1 MSAEQTTLV
10 FGLGVAGMAVA
21 NALHECGET
30 VILAD
35 DEATKQHEDFARALN
50 CEFIDATD
58 EAAVVR
64 TLKRIT
70 RLAPAPGISES
81 HHVVSTARQMG
92 LTISSELELAY
103 NIEELRTGGPRP
115 MLGITG
121 TDGKTTTTLMTA
133 AMLHAAGHK
142 SLAVGNTE
150 TPLIQALNTDTQV
163 FAVECSS
170 FRLANCENFRTRASV
185 WLNLAPDHLDWHTNM
200 ESYAAAKAQ
209 MWAHTRA
216 GDVAVAPVED
226 ARILHVAHESTARTV
241 TFGAT
246 QGDYHAQDGRLNSPH
261 GSIMNIADMK
271 RAMPH
276 DITNALA
283 AAAISIE
290 SGLVEPSHVARAL
303 SEFDNAP
310 HRIEYVG
317 MIAGVKWFNDSKAT
331 SPHAVVTALRGFD
344 SVVLIAGGRNK
355 GLDLAQIAEESAR
368 IKSVVAIGESAELVA
383 EIFSG
388 LKPVVMVDS
397 MLSAVENAARL
408 ASTDDVVLLSPGCT
422 SFDWYGGYAERGD
435 HFAGLVR
442 QYVSSDRSQGV
453 IS

>member
-1 MSAEQTTLV
+1 M
-10 FGLGVAGMAVA
+10 FGLGVAGLAVA
-21 NALHECGET
+21 NALHERGES

-35 DEATKQHEDFARALN
+35 DQATKLHKDFARALN

-58 EAAVVR
+58 EVAVVS

-81 HHVVSTARQMG
+81 HHVMATARQMG

-150 TPLIQALNTDTQV
+150 TPLIAALNTDTQV

-200 ESYAAAKAQ
+200 ESYTSAKAQ

-216 GDVAVAPVED
+216 GDVAVAPVDD
-226 ARILHVAHESTARTV
+226 AQILRVAHESTARTV

-246 QGDYHAQDGRLNSPH
+246 HGDYHAQDGRLNSPH

-310 HRIEYVG
+310 HRIEYVET
-317 MIAGVKWFNDSKAT
+317 IDGVQWFNDSKAT
-331 SPHAVVTALRGFD
+331 SPHASAVAIKSFQNI
-344 SVVLIAGGRNK
+344 VLIAGGRNK
-355 GLDLAQIAEESAR
+355 GLDLHELANQPQRVKA
-368 IKSVVAIGESAELVA
+368 VVAIGDDAL
-383 EIFSG
+383 EIEKAFDG
-388 LKPVVMVDS
+388 VCRVVRGGS
-397 MLSAVENAARL
+397 MQEAVRL
-408 ASTDDVVLLSPGCT
+408 ARTLAVSGDVVLLSPACT
-422 SFDWYGGYAERGD
+422 SYDWYNNYMDRGED
-435 HFAGLVR
+435 FMQCVR
-442 QYVSSDRSQGV
+442 NEAKLNQQQGN
-453 IS
+453 

>member
-1 MSAEQTTLV
+1 
-10 FGLGVAGMAVA
+10 MAVA
-21 NALHECGET
+21 NALHGRGET

-35 DEATKQHEDFARALN
+35 DHATKQHQDVARALN

-58 EAAVVR
+58 ETAVVS

-81 HHVVSTARQMG
+81 HHVVSMARQMG
-92 LTISSELELAY
+92 LTIYSELELAY
-103 NIEELRTGGPRP
+103 NFEELRNGGPRP

-142 SLAVGNTE
+142 SMAVGNTD
-150 TPLIQALNTDTQV
+150 TPLIAALNTDTQV

-185 WLNLAPDHLDWHTNM
+185 WLNLAPDHLDWHTSM
-200 ESYAAAKAQ
+200 ESYTAAKAQ
-209 MWAHTRA
+209 LWAHTRA
-216 GDVAVAPVED
+216 GDVAVAPVD
-226 ARILHVAHESTARTV
+226 NAQILHVAHESTARTV

-246 QGDYHAQDGRLNSPH
+246 HGDYHAQDGRLNSPH

-303 SEFDNAP
+303 CEFDNAP
-310 HRIEYVG
+310 HRIEYVET
-317 MIAGVKWFNDSKAT
+317 IDGVRWFNDSKAT
-331 SPHAVVTALRGFD
+331 SPHASAVAIKSFQNI
-344 SVVLIAGGRNK
+344 VLIAGGRNK
-355 GLDLAQIAEESAR
+355 GLDLHELANQPQRVKA
-368 IKSVVAIGESAELVA
+368 VVAIGDDAL
-383 EIFSG
+383 EIERAFDG
-388 LKPVVMVDS
+388 VCRVVRGGS
-397 MLSAVENAARL
+397 MPEAVRL
-408 ASTDDVVLLSPGCT
+408 ARTIAVNGDVVLLSPACT
-422 SFDWYGGYAERGD
+422 SYDWYNNYMERGED
-435 HFAGLVR
+435 FMQCVR
-442 QYVSSDRSQGV
+442 NEAKLTKQQGN
-453 IS
+453 

>member
-1 MSAEQTTLV
+1 LSAEQTTLV
-10 FGLGVAGMAVA
+10 FGLGVAGLAVA
-21 NALHECGET
+21 NALHERGES

-35 DEATKQHEDFARALN
+35 DQATKLHKDFARALN

-58 EAAVVR
+58 EVAVVS

-81 HHVVSTARQMG
+81 HHVMATARQMG

-150 TPLIQALNTDTQV
+150 TPLIAALNTDTQV

-200 ESYAAAKAQ
+200 ESYTSAKAQ

-216 GDVAVAPVED
+216 GDVAVAPVDD
-226 ARILHVAHESTARTV
+226 AQILRVAHESTARTV

-246 QGDYHAQDGRLNSPH
+246 HGDYHAQDGRLNSPH

-310 HRIEYVG
+310 HRIEYVET
-317 MIAGVKWFNDSKAT
+317 IDGVQWFHDSKAT
-331 SPHAVVTALRGFD
+331 SPHASAVAIKSFQNI
-344 SVVLIAGGRNK
+344 VLIAGGRNK
-355 GLDLAQIAEESAR
+355 GLDLHELANQPQRVKA
-368 IKSVVAIGESAELVA
+368 VVAIGDDAL
-383 EIFSG
+383 EIEKAFDG
-388 LKPVVMVDS
+388 VCRVVRGGS
-397 MLSAVENAARL
+397 MQEAVRL
-408 ASTDDVVLLSPGCT
+408 ARTLAVSGDVVLLSPACT
-422 SFDWYGGYAERGD
+422 SYDWYNNYMERGED
-435 HFAGLVR
+435 FMQCVR
-442 QYVSSDRSQGV
+442 NEAKLNQQQGN
-453 IS
+453 

>member
-1 MSAEQTTLV
+1 LSAEQTTLV
-10 FGLGVAGMAVA
+10 FGLGVAGLAVA
-21 NALHECGET
+21 NALHGRGES

-35 DEATKQHEDFARALN
+35 DQATKLHKDFARALN

-58 EAAVVR
+58 EVEVVS

-81 HHVVSTARQMG
+81 HHVMATARQMG

-150 TPLIQALNTDTQV
+150 TPLIAALNTDTQV

-200 ESYAAAKAQ
+200 ESYTSAKAQ

-216 GDVAVAPVED
+216 GDVAVAPVDD
-226 ARILHVAHESTARTV
+226 AQILRVAHESTARTV

-246 QGDYHAQDGRLNSPH
+246 HGDYHAQDGRLNSPH

-310 HRIEYVG
+310 HRIEYVET
-317 MIAGVKWFNDSKAT
+317 IDGVQWFNDSKAT
-331 SPHAVVTALRGFD
+331 SPHASAVAIKSFQNI
-344 SVVLIAGGRNK
+344 VLIAGGRNK
-355 GLDLAQIAEESAR
+355 GLDLHELANQPKRVKA
-368 IKSVVAIGESAELVA
+368 VVAIGDDAL
-383 EIFSG
+383 EIEKAFDG
-388 LKPVVMVDS
+388 VCRVVRGGS
-397 MLSAVENAARL
+397 MQEAVRL
-408 ASTDDVVLLSPGCT
+408 ARTLAVSGDVVLLSPACT
-422 SFDWYGGYAERGD
+422 SYDWYNNYMERGED
-435 HFAGLVR
+435 FMQCVR
-442 QYVSSDRSQGV
+442 NEAKLNQQQGN
-453 IS
+453 

>member
-1 MSAEQTTLV
+1 M
-10 FGLGVAGMAVA
+10 FGLGVAGLAVA
-21 NALHECGET
+21 NALHERGET

-58 EAAVVR
+58 ETAVVS

-81 HHVVSTARQMG
+81 HHVMATAKQMG

-103 NIEELRTGGPRP
+103 NIEELRIGGPRP
-115 MLGITG
+115 LLGITG

-142 SLAVGNTE
+142 SLSVGNTE
-150 TPLIQALNTDTQV
+150 TPLIAALNTDTQV

-200 ESYAAAKAQ
+200 ESYTAAKAQ

-216 GDVAVAPVED
+216 GDVAVAPVDD
-226 ARILHVAHESTARTV
+226 AQILHVAHESTARTV

-303 SEFDNAP
+303 AEFDNAP
-310 HRIEYVG
+310 HRIEFVET
-317 MIAGVKWFNDSKAT
+317 IDGVRWFNDSKAT
-331 SPHAVVTALRGFD
+331 SPHASAVAIKSFQNI
-344 SVVLIAGGRNK
+344 VLIAGGRNK
-355 GLDLAQIAEESAR
+355 GLDLSELANQPKRVKA
-368 IKSVVAIGESAELVA
+368 VVAIGDDAQ
-383 EIFSG
+383 EIETAFDG
-388 LKPVVMVDS
+388 VCRVVHGGS
-397 MLSAVENAARL
+397 MQEAVRL
-408 ASTDDVVLLSPGCT
+408 ARSLAVSGDVVLLSPACT
-422 SFDWYGGYAERGD
+422 SYDWYNNYMERGND
-435 HFAGLVR
+435 FMHCVR
-442 QYVSSDRSQGV
+442 SEAKLNQQQGK
-453 IS
+453 

>member
-1 MSAEQTTLV
+1 LSAEQTTLV
-10 FGLGVAGMAVA
+10 FGLGVAGLAVA
-21 NALHECGET
+21 NALHGRGES

-35 DEATKQHEDFARALN
+35 DQATKLHKDFARALN

-58 EAAVVR
+58 EVAVVS

-81 HHVVSTARQMG
+81 HHVMATARQMG

-150 TPLIQALNTDTQV
+150 TPLIAALNTDTQV

-200 ESYAAAKAQ
+200 ESYTSAKAQ

-216 GDVAVAPVED
+216 GDVAVAPVDD
-226 ARILHVAHESTARTV
+226 AQILRVAHESTARTV

-246 QGDYHAQDGRLNSPH
+246 HGDYHAQDGRLNSPH

-310 HRIEYVG
+310 HRIEYVET
-317 MIAGVKWFNDSKAT
+317 IDGVQWFNDSKAT
-331 SPHAVVTALRGFD
+331 SPHASAVAIKSFQNI
-344 SVVLIAGGRNK
+344 VLIAGGRNK
-355 GLDLAQIAEESAR
+355 GLDLQELANQPQRVKA
-368 IKSVVAIGESAELVA
+368 VVAIGDDAL
-383 EIFSG
+383 EIEKAFDG
-388 LKPVVMVDS
+388 VCRVVRGGS
-397 MLSAVENAARL
+397 MQEAVRL
-408 ASTDDVVLLSPGCT
+408 ARTLAVSGDVVLLSPACT
-422 SFDWYGGYAERGD
+422 SYDWYNNYMERGED
-435 HFAGLVR
+435 FMQCVR
-442 QYVSSDRSQGV
+442 NEAKLNQQQGN
-453 IS
+453 

>member
-1 MSAEQTTLV
+1 LV

-103 NIEELRTGGPRP
+103 NIEELRIGGPRP

-317 MIAGVKWFNDSKAT
+317 MIDGVKWFNDSKAT
-331 SPHAVVTALRGFD
+331 SPHASAVAIKSFQNI
-344 SVVLIAGGRNK
+344 VLIAGGRNK
-355 GLDLAQIAEESAR
+355 GLDLSELANESKRVKA
-368 IKSVVAIGESAELVA
+368 VVAIGDDAL
-383 EIFSG
+383 EIEKAFDGVCRVVRGGSMQEAVGLARTLAVSG
-388 LKPVVMVDS
+388 
-397 MLSAVENAARL
+397 
-408 ASTDDVVLLSPGCT
+408 DVVLLSPACT
-422 SFDWYGGYAERGD
+422 SYDWYNNYMERGED
-435 HFAGLVR
+435 FMQCVR
-442 QYVSSDRSQGV
+442 NEAKLNRQQGN
-453 IS
+453 

>member
-1 MSAEQTTLV
+1 M
-10 FGLGVAGMAVA
+10 FGLGVAGLAVA
-21 NALHECGET
+21 NALHERGES

-35 DEATKQHEDFARALN
+35 DQATKLHKDFARALN

-58 EAAVVR
+58 EVEVVS

-81 HHVVSTARQMG
+81 HHVMATARQMG

-150 TPLIQALNTDTQV
+150 TPLIAALNTDTQV

-200 ESYAAAKAQ
+200 ESYTSAKAQ

-216 GDVAVAPVED
+216 GDVAVAPVDD
-226 ARILHVAHESTARTV
+226 AQILRVAHESTARTV

-246 QGDYHAQDGRLNSPH
+246 HGDYHAQDGRLNSPH

-310 HRIEYVG
+310 HRIEYVET
-317 MIAGVKWFNDSKAT
+317 IDGVQWFNDSKAT
-331 SPHAVVTALRGFD
+331 SPHASAVAIKSFQNI
-344 SVVLIAGGRNK
+344 VLIAGGRNK
-355 GLDLAQIAEESAR
+355 GLDLHELANQPQRVKA
-368 IKSVVAIGESAELVA
+368 VVAIGDDAL
-383 EIFSG
+383 EIEKAFDG
-388 LKPVVMVDS
+388 VCRVVRGGS
-397 MLSAVENAARL
+397 MQEAVRL
-408 ASTDDVVLLSPGCT
+408 ARTLAVSGDVVLLSPACT
-422 SFDWYGGYAERGD
+422 SYDWYNNYMERGED
-435 HFAGLVR
+435 FMQCVR
-442 QYVSSDRSQGV
+442 NEAKLNQQQGN
-453 IS
+453 

>member
-21 NALHECGET
+21 QALHERGLT

-35 DEATKQHEDFARALN
+35 DNATEPHQAFARSLH
-50 CEFIDATD
+50 CEFVDTSD
-58 EAAVVR
+58 ETAMADI
-64 TLKRIT
+64 LKRID
-70 RLAPAPGISES
+70 RLAPAPGIAEN
-81 HHVVSTARQMG
+81 HHVICAARQMG

-103 NIEELRTGGPRP
+103 SFEELRKSGPRP

-142 SLAVGNTE
+142 SMAVGNTE
-150 TPLIQALNTDTQV
+150 TPLIAALSTDAQV

-170 FRLANCENFRTRASV
+170 FRLANIENFRTRASV
-185 WLNLAPDHLDWHTNM
+185 WLNLAPDHLDWHTDM
-200 ESYAAAKAQ
+200 RSYASAKAQ
-209 MWAHTRA
+209 LWAHTRA
-216 GDVAVAPVED
+216 GDVAVAPVDD

-246 QGDYHAQDGRLNSPH
+246 HGDYHAQDGRLNSPH

-290 SGLVEPSHVARAL
+290 SGLAEPSHVARAL

-310 HRIEYVG
+310 HRIEFVET
-317 MIAGVKWFNDSKAT
+317 IDGVRWFNDSKAT
-331 SPHAVVTALRGFD
+331 SPHASAVAIKSFD
-344 SVVLIAGGRNK
+344 NIVLIAGGRNK
-355 GLDLAQIAEESAR
+355 GLDLHELSNHPQRVKA
-368 IKSVVAIGESAELVA
+368 VVAIGDDAP
-383 EIFSG
+383 EIEKAFDG
-388 LKPVVMVDS
+388 VCRVVRGGS
-397 MLSAVENAARL
+397 MQEAVRL
-408 ASTDDVVLLSPGCT
+408 ARSLAVSGDVVLLSPACT
-422 SFDWYGGYAERGD
+422 SYDWYNNYMERGND
-435 HFAGLVR
+435 FMHCVR
-442 QYVSSDRSQGV
+442 EIAKLNRQQGN
-453 IS
+453 

>member
-1 MSAEQTTLV
+1 MV

-21 NALHECGET
+21 NALHERGET

-58 EAAVVR
+58 ETAVVG

-103 NIEELRTGGPRP
+103 NIEELRIGGPRP

-150 TPLIQALNTDTQV
+150 TPLIAALNTDTQV

-185 WLNLAPDHLDWHTNM
+185 WLNLAPDHLDWHTGI
-200 ESYAAAKAQ
+200 ESYTAAKAQ

-216 GDVAVAPVED
+216 GDVAVAPVDD
-226 ARILHVAHESTARTV
+226 AQIMHIAHESTARTV
-241 TFGAT
+241 TFGASH
-246 QGDYHAQDGRLNSPH
+246 GDYHAQDGRLNSPH

-310 HRIEYVG
+310 HRIEYVET
-317 MIAGVKWFNDSKAT
+317 IDGVKWFNDSKAT
-331 SPHAVVTALRGFD
+331 SPHASAVAIKSFQNI
-344 SVVLIAGGRNK
+344 VLIAGGRNK
-355 GLDLAQIAEESAR
+355 GLDLHELSNHPQRVKA
-368 IKSVVAIGESAELVA
+368 VVAIGDDAP
-383 EIFSG
+383 EIEKAFDG
-388 LKPVVMVDS
+388 VCRVVRGGS
-397 MLSAVENAARL
+397 MKEAVRL
-408 ASTDDVVLLSPGCT
+408 ARSLAVSGDVVLLSPACT
-422 SFDWYGGYAERGD
+422 SYDWYNNYMERGED
-435 HFAGLVR
+435 FMQCVR
-442 QYVSSDRSQGV
+442 NEAKLNRQQGN
-453 IS
+453 

>member
-1 MSAEQTTLV
+1 LIAKQTTLV

-21 NALHECGET
+21 NALHGRGET

-35 DEATKQHEDFARALN
+35 DHATNHHQDVARALN

-58 EAAVVR
+58 ETAVVS

-81 HHVVSTARQMG
+81 HHVVSMARQMG
-92 LTISSELELAY
+92 LTIYSELELAY
-103 NIEELRTGGPRP
+103 NFEELRNGGPRP

-142 SLAVGNTE
+142 SMAVGNTD
-150 TPLIQALNTDTQV
+150 TPLIAALNTDTQV

-185 WLNLAPDHLDWHTNM
+185 WLNLAPDHLDWHTSM
-200 ESYAAAKAQ
+200 ESYTAAKAQ
-209 MWAHTRA
+209 LWAHTRA
-216 GDVAVAPVED
+216 GDVAVAPVD
-226 ARILHVAHESTARTV
+226 NAQILHVAHESTARTV

-246 QGDYHAQDGRLNSPH
+246 HGDYHAQDGRLNSPH

-303 SEFDNAP
+303 CEFDNAP
-310 HRIEYVG
+310 HRIEYVET
-317 MIAGVKWFNDSKAT
+317 IDGVRWFNDSKAT
-331 SPHAVVTALRGFD
+331 SPHASAVAIKSFQNI
-344 SVVLIAGGRNK
+344 VLIAGGRNK
-355 GLDLAQIAEESAR
+355 GLDLHELANQPQRVKA
-368 IKSVVAIGESAELVA
+368 VVAIGDDAL
-383 EIFSG
+383 EIERAFDG
-388 LKPVVMVDS
+388 VCRVVRGGS
-397 MLSAVENAARL
+397 MPEAVRL
-408 ASTDDVVLLSPGCT
+408 ARTIAVNGDVVLLSPACT
-422 SFDWYGGYAERGD
+422 SYDWYNNYMERGED
-435 HFAGLVR
+435 FMQCVR
-442 QYVSSDRSQGV
+442 NEAKLTKQQGN
-453 IS
+453 

>member
-1 MSAEQTTLV
+1 M
-10 FGLGVAGMAVA
+10 FGLGVAGLAVA
-21 NALHECGET
+21 NALHERGET

-58 EAAVVR
+58 ETAVVS

-81 HHVVSTARQMG
+81 HHVMATAKQMG

-103 NIEELRTGGPRP
+103 NIEELRIGGPRP
-115 MLGITG
+115 LLGITG

-142 SLAVGNTE
+142 SLSVGNTE
-150 TPLIQALNTDTQV
+150 TPLIAALNTDTQV

-185 WLNLAPDHLDWHTNM
+185 WLNLAPDHLDWHTGM
-200 ESYAAAKAQ
+200 ESYTAAKAQ

-216 GDVAVAPVED
+216 GDVAVAPVDD
-226 ARILHVAHESTARTV
+226 AQILHIAHESTARTV

-246 QGDYHAQDGRLNSPH
+246 HGDYHAQDGRLNSPH

-310 HRIEYVG
+310 HRIEYVET
-317 MIAGVKWFNDSKAT
+317 IDGVKWFNDSKAT
-331 SPHAVVTALRGFD
+331 SPHASAVAIKSFQNI
-344 SVVLIAGGRNK
+344 VLIAGGRNK
-355 GLDLAQIAEESAR
+355 GLDLGELAIQTKRVKA
-368 IKSVVAIGESAELVA
+368 VVAIG
-383 EIFSG
+383 
-388 LKPVVMVDS
+388 DD
-397 MLSAVENAARL
+397 AVEIEKAFDGVCRVVRGGSMQEAVRL
-408 ASTDDVVLLSPGCT
+408 ARTLAVSGDVVLLSPACT
-422 SFDWYGGYAERGD
+422 SYDWYNNYMERGED
-435 HFAGLVR
+435 FMQCVR
-442 QYVSSDRSQGV
+442 NEAKLNRQQGN
-453 IS
+453 

>member
-1 MSAEQTTLV
+1 LSAEQTTLV
-10 FGLGVAGMAVA
+10 FGLGVAGLAVA
-21 NALHECGET
+21 NALHERGES

-35 DEATKQHEDFARALN
+35 DQATKLHKDFARALN

-58 EAAVVR
+58 EVAVVS

-81 HHVVSTARQMG
+81 HHVMATARQMG

-150 TPLIQALNTDTQV
+150 TPLIAALNTDTQV

-200 ESYAAAKAQ
+200 ESYTSAKAQ

-216 GDVAVAPVED
+216 GDVAVAPVDD
-226 ARILHVAHESTARTV
+226 AQILRVAHESTARTV

-246 QGDYHAQDGRLNSPH
+246 HGDYHAQDGRLNSPH

-310 HRIEYVG
+310 HRIEYVET
-317 MIAGVKWFNDSKAT
+317 IDGVQWFNDSKAT
-331 SPHAVVTALRGFD
+331 SPHASAVAIKSFQNI
-344 SVVLIAGGRNK
+344 VLIAGGRNK
-355 GLDLAQIAEESAR
+355 GLDLHELANQPQRVKA
-368 IKSVVAIGESAELVA
+368 VVAIGDDAL
-383 EIFSG
+383 EIEKAFDG
-388 LKPVVMVDS
+388 ICRVVRGGS
-397 MLSAVENAARL
+397 MQEAVRL
-408 ASTDDVVLLSPGCT
+408 ARTLAVSGDVVLLSPACT
-422 SFDWYGGYAERGD
+422 SYDWYNNYMERGED
-435 HFAGLVR
+435 FMQCVR
-442 QYVSSDRSQGV
+442 NEAKLNQQQGN
-453 IS
+453 

>member
-10 FGLGVAGMAVA
+10 FGLGVAGLAVA
-21 NALHECGET
+21 NALHERGES

-35 DEATKQHEDFARALN
+35 DQATKLHKDFARALN

-58 EAAVVR
+58 EVAVVS

-81 HHVVSTARQMG
+81 HHVMATARQMG

-150 TPLIQALNTDTQV
+150 TPLIAALNTDTQV

-200 ESYAAAKAQ
+200 ESYTSAKAQ

-216 GDVAVAPVED
+216 GDVAVAPVDD
-226 ARILHVAHESTARTV
+226 AQNLHVAHESTARTV

-246 QGDYHAQDGRLNSPH
+246 HGDYHAQDGRLNSPH

-310 HRIEYVG
+310 HRIEYVET
-317 MIAGVKWFNDSKAT
+317 IDGVQWFNDSKAT
-331 SPHAVVTALRGFD
+331 SPHASAVAIKSFQNI
-344 SVVLIAGGRNK
+344 VLIAGGRNK
-355 GLDLAQIAEESAR
+355 GLDLHELANQPQRVKA
-368 IKSVVAIGESAELVA
+368 VVAIGDDAL
-383 EIFSG
+383 EIEKAFDG
-388 LKPVVMVDS
+388 VCRVVRGGS
-397 MLSAVENAARL
+397 MQEAVRL
-408 ASTDDVVLLSPGCT
+408 ARTLAVSGDVVLLSPACT
-422 SFDWYGGYAERGD
+422 SYDWYNNYMERGED
-435 HFAGLVR
+435 FMQCVR
-442 QYVSSDRSQGV
+442 NEAKLNQQQGN
-453 IS
+453 

>member
-1 MSAEQTTLV
+1 M
-10 FGLGVAGMAVA
+10 FGLGVAGLAVA
-21 NALHECGET
+21 NALHERGES

-35 DEATKQHEDFARALN
+35 DQATKLHKDFARALN

-58 EAAVVR
+58 EVAVVS

-81 HHVVSTARQMG
+81 HHVMATARQMG

-150 TPLIQALNTDTQV
+150 TPLIAALNTDTQV

-200 ESYAAAKAQ
+200 ESYTSAKAQ

-216 GDVAVAPVED
+216 GDVAVAPVDD
-226 ARILHVAHESTARTV
+226 AQILRVAHESTALTV

-246 QGDYHAQDGRLNSPH
+246 HGDYHAQDGRLNSPH

-310 HRIEYVG
+310 HRIEYVET
-317 MIAGVKWFNDSKAT
+317 IDGVQWFNDSKAT
-331 SPHAVVTALRGFD
+331 SPHASAVAIKSFQNI
-344 SVVLIAGGRNK
+344 VLIAGGRNK
-355 GLDLAQIAEESAR
+355 GLDLHELANQPQRVKA
-368 IKSVVAIGESAELVA
+368 VVAIGDDAL
-383 EIFSG
+383 EIEKAFDG
-388 LKPVVMVDS
+388 VCRVVRGGS
-397 MLSAVENAARL
+397 MQEAVRL
-408 ASTDDVVLLSPGCT
+408 ARTLAVSGDVVLLSPACT
-422 SFDWYGGYAERGD
+422 SYDWYNNYMERGED
-435 HFAGLVR
+435 FMQCVR
-442 QYVSSDRSQGV
+442 NEAKLNQQQGN
-453 IS
+453 